1 MSTFNPFKEP
11 CKGDGKTTII
21 DKSGEKLSKQEAFL
35 STRKKEKYYL
45 VMSRGVCAKSRTTI
59 DAVVNVIELY
69 ALVVLMFVMENI
81 PISIVIV
88 YKNKM
93 FMF

>member
-11 CKGDGKTTII
+11 CKGGGKTTII
-21 DKSGEKLSKQEAFL
+21 EKSGEKLSMQEAFL

-45 VMSRGVCAKSRTTI
+45 VMNRGACAKSRTTI